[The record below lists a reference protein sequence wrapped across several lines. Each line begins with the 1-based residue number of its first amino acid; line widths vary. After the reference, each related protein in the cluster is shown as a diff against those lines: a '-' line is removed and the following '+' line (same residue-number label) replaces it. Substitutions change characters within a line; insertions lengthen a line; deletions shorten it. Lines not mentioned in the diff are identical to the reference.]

1 MSGVAPASSNL
12 NRSGGKP
19 DIWVGAST
27 VLSLFYLIIVVVP
40 MFMVLRKSLQ
50 GGGGG
55 FSLSAFAK
63 FFETKLYMQSLWHSL
78 IIGFGVTILALI
90 VAYPLAYA
98 LTMFRIRGKSAIQV
112 LVLAS
117 MMSPPFIGAY
127 SWILLLGNN
136 GVITQV
142 AKKLTGIKIPSIY
155 GLPGI
160 LIVLT
165 LQLVP
170 LIFTYLMGAWR
181 TIDESILEA
190 AESMGCSGAKRA
202 FQVVAPL
209 LIPTVMAGS
218 LLVFVR
224 AFADFGTPMLIGKGY
239 QTMPYQIYGAA
250 TGEVSTNMSFA
261 AALSVI
267 VIVLTLAIFFI
278 QKYVASRNS
287 FAMNAMRPIQPKRLR
302 AGSSVLVHFIV
313 YAYLV
318 ISLLPLVV
326 VIISGFRKTIL
337 GQFVPGINFTLA
349 NFTSASRDIE
359 KYIKNTFLIGLSAL
373 VLLVVVAIVVA
384 YISVRRP
391 NPVNKVLDTLTMV
404 PYVVPG
410 LVIGIAF
417 MLTFST
423 GPIAMTGTAAIMV
436 IALMIRRLP
445 YTIRSTAALLGQQ
458 SPSIEEAAQSL
469 GASKMKTLVRVIVPA
484 LAPGIFSGAVL
495 SWVTIITELST
506 TLFLYTS
513 KTQTMSLGIYATVV
527 RGQLGTA
534 GALSTILL
542 VITILSLILL
552 MKLPGGSDN
561 LQV

>member
-1 MSGVAPASSNL
+1 MSAAKGRMA
-12 NRSGGKP
+12 KP
-19 DIWVGAST
+19 DVWVGASSAI
-27 VLSLFYLIIVVVP
+27 SLFYVIIVVIP
-40 MFMVLRKSLQ
+40 MFVVLRQSFQ
-50 GGGGG
+50 GGGSGL
-55 FSLSAFAK
+55 SLSSFAK
-63 FFETKLYMQSLWHSL
+63 FFESKLYLTALWHSL
-78 IIGFGVTILALI
+78 IIGLGVTLLALV
-90 VAYPLAYA
+90 VAYPMAYA
-98 LTMFRIRGKSAIQV
+98 LTMFRVRGKSSIQV
-112 LVLAS
+112 LILAS

-136 GVITQV
+136 GVVTQ
-142 AKKLTGIKIPSIY
+142 ALRKLLGVNVPSIY
-155 GLPGI
+155 GLAGI
-160 LIVLT
+160 LVVLT

-181 TIDESILEA
+181 TVDQSILEA
-190 AESMGCSGAKRA
+190 AESMGSTGPKRA
-202 FQVVAPL
+202 FGVVLPL
-209 LIPTVMAGS
+209 LVPTILAGS

-250 TGEVSTNMSFA
+250 TGEVSQNMSFA

-267 VIVLTLAIFFI
+267 VIILTLGIFFV
-278 QKYVASRNS
+278 QRFVSSRNS
-287 FAMNAMRPIQPKRLR
+287 FTMNAMHPIEPKRLR
-302 AGSSVLVHFIV
+302 AGSSVLVHVLV
-313 YAYLV
+313 YGYLV
-318 ISLLPLVV
+318 VSLLPLLV
-326 VIISGFRKTIL
+326 VIISGFRKTIM
-337 GQFVPGINFTLA
+337 GQFVPGVNLTLE

-359 KYIKNTFLIGLSAL
+359 KYIKNTFTIGLSAL
-373 VLLVVVAIVVA
+373 VLLVVVAVLVA

-391 NPVNKVLDTLTMV
+391 NPVNKVLDALTMV

-417 MLTFST
+417 MLTFSAK
-423 GPIAMTGTAAIMV
+423 PLALTGTAAIMV
-436 IALMIRRLP
+436 IALMIRRMP

-458 SPSIEEAAQSL
+458 SISIEEAAQSL
-469 GASKMKTLVRVIVPA
+469 GASRIKTLLRVIVPA

-506 TLFLYTS
+506 TLFLYTA

-527 RGQLGTA
+527 RNQLGTA

-542 VITILSLILL
+542 AITILSLVLL

-561 LQV
+561 LKV

>member
-1 MSGVAPASSNL
+1 MKG
-12 NRSGGKP
+12 RSRLPKP
-19 DIWVGAST
+19 DVFVGAS
-27 VLSLFYLIIVVVP
+27 VWMSLFYLVIVVWP
-40 MFMVLRKSLQ
+40 MLTVLRKSLWTTA
-50 GGGGG
+50 GT
-55 FSLSAFAK
+55 FSLTSFAK
-63 FFETKLYMQSLWHSL
+63 FFTTKLYVTSLGHSL
-78 IIGFGVTILALI
+78 LIGVGVTLLALI
-90 VAYPLAYA
+90 VAYPLAYMM
-98 LTMFRIRGKSAIQV
+98 TMYRVRGKGAVQV
-112 LVLAS
+112 LILAS

-127 SWILLLGNN
+127 SWILLLGSN
-136 GVITQV
+136 GLVTQGV
-142 AKKLTGIKIPSIY
+142 RRLTGIAIPSIY

-160 LIVLT
+160 LVVLT

-181 TIDESILEA
+181 TVDQSILEA
-190 AESMGCSGAKRA
+190 AESLGSTGVRRA
-202 FQVVAPL
+202 FRVVAPL
-209 LIPTVMAGS
+209 LIPTVLAGS

-250 TGEVSTNMSFA
+250 TGEVSQNMSFA

-267 VIVLTLAIFFI
+267 VIVVTLTVFFV
-278 QKYVASRNS
+278 QKYVSSRNS
-287 FAMNAMRPIQPKRLR
+287 FAMTAMRPIEPRRLPR
-302 AGSSVLVHFIV
+302 LGNAVVHIV
-313 YAYLV
+313 VYGYLFV
-318 ISLLPLVV
+318 SLLPLLV
-326 VIISGFRKTIL
+326 VIVSGFRKTIM
-337 GQFVPGINFTLA
+337 GQFVPGLHFTMA
-349 NFTSASRDIE
+349 NFTAASRDIE
-359 KYIKNTFLIGLSAL
+359 KYIRNTFVIGGVALI
-373 VLLVVVAIVVA
+373 VLVVVAVIVS
-384 YISVRRP
+384 YICVRRP

-423 GPIAMTGTAAIMV
+423 APLAMTGTAAIMV

-445 YTIRSTAALLGQQ
+445 YTIRSTTALLGQQ

-469 GASKMKTLVRVIVPA
+469 GASKLKTLVRVIVPA

-506 TLFLYTS
+506 TLFLYTT
-513 KTQTMSLGIYATVV
+513 KTQTLSLGIYATVV

-534 GALSTILL
+534 GALSTVLL
-542 VITILSLILL
+542 VITIASLVLL

-561 LQV
+561 LKM